1 MEMLTSQNVPLP
13 LGHYSHAVCA
23 NGFIFLSGILA
34 DKKPPVGEMPSFE
47 EQTRIVFAYC
57 QDILAERGASI
68 KDVVS
73 TTIYVTDLAKWGACN
88 SIYAEIFGDHKPAR
102 TIVPVPVLGYGF
114 SIEVQMVAL
123 DPKK

>member
-1 MEMLTSQNVPLP
+1 MKLITSPDVPLP

-34 DKKPPVGEMPSFE
+34 DKKPPVGPMPSFE
-47 EQTRIVFAYC
+47 EQTRIVFEHC
-57 QDILAERGASI
+57 RRVLAANGSTFN
-68 KDVVS
+68 DVVS

-88 SIYAEIFGDHKPAR
+88 TIYAELFGDHKPAR

-114 SIEVQMVAL
+114 SIEVQMIAL
-123 DPKK
+123 AK